1 MANGHGGRR
10 EGAGRKVGQVNQV
23 TKDIRAM
30 AREHATEALAK
41 LVYLMKNSDNEVIQ
55 KDAAKDLL
63 DRGFGRPGQHIE
75 VDADVRQDVFI
86 EAISLVGKK
95 DT

>member
-1 MANGHGGRR
+1 MPRGGRR
-10 EGAGRKVGQVNQV
+10 EGAGRKPGQVNQV

-30 AREHATEALAK
+30 AREHAAEALAT
-41 LVYLMKNSDNEVIQ
+41 LVDIMRNKDNPSLS